1 MEKVPVLVCLMF
13 ADKLYAEHMSDNG
26 QHPEKEA
33 MKFQLQQ
40 ELMVGLNEV
49 VSALAMLV
57 FLGSLYSKRTVYS
70 AQSVAA
76 CDLAPPPPPCMA
88 PILLNLSNVSL
99 PFILVYVH
107 LAQSLY
113 L

>member
-1 MEKVPVLVCLMF
+1 MEKVPVLVCLTF
-13 ADKLYAEHMSDNG
+13 ADKLYAEHMSDDG
-26 QHPEKEA
+26 KHPEKEA

-70 AQSVAA
+70 AQRVAA
-76 CDLAPPPPPCMA
+76 CDLAPPPCMA
-88 PILLNLSNVSL
+88 SILLNLSNVSL

-107 LAQSLY
+107 LAQSLD